1 MPQLWIE
8 TFVTQYFWLLLI
20 LFSFY
25 YFITTQVIPNIS
37 ETIKAR
43 QISDN
48 KDIKIEEVANEKAIN
63 LFNNSSKSNLK
74 TDLVITNWDSVQND
88 WLSTSP
94 ELDASFI
101 TDIQLSEETR
111 LLLNEIEE
119 NEITLEEFLNSEQA

>member
-25 YFITTQVIPNIS
+25 YFITTQVIPVIS

-48 KDIKIEEVANEKAIN
+48 KDIKTEEIINEKAIN
-63 LFNNSSKSNLK
+63 LFNNSSKSNIK
-74 TDLVITNWDSVQND
+74 TDLIVTNWDSVQND

-94 ELDASFI
+94 ELDTSFI
-101 TDIQLSEETR
+101 TDVQLSEETR